1 MGPAMGREDWI
12 AAFEYEKD
20 MFVSLWE
27 YLFDTR
33 PNDDD
38 QPEAGKM
45 ADRVRDALVESA
57 LLHTRVLVEFFL
69 GSSQKRGDDV
79 WVRDLW
85 PDFRSE
91 RTTELLRGVW
101 GAGDG
106 SHRSNVNKRLAHFTN
121 KRGAGADWTPLHDSV
136 VPMLSILISELELH
150 IHDKTT
156 PSA

>member
-1 MGPAMGREDWI
+1 MDAPAV
-12 AAFEYEKD
+12 
-20 MFVSLWE
+20 VSLFFAASRRMAQS

-38 QPEAGKM
+38 QTDAGGGKM

-69 GSSQKRGDDV
+69 GSNQKRGDDV
-79 WVRDLW
+79 WVGDLW
-85 PDFRSE
+85 PGFRSE
-91 RTTELLRGVW
+91 RTELLRGVW
-101 GAGDG
+101 GAGDV
-106 SHRSNVNKRLAHFTN
+106 SHRSNVNKRLTHFTN
-121 KRGAGADWTPLHDSV
+121 KRGAGVDWTPLHDSV
-136 VPMLSILISELELH
+136 VPVLGILISELELD